1 MKTALMTS
9 AAALLMALGTAI
21 PASAQTIDGTAISA
35 SDLPYVQARC
45 DALKIESGV
54 APSQDNDSNTDMS
67 DEQDDDAD
75 EGDNAL
81 STFDLDTLTVEQCEE
96 GGLVDSAM

>member
-9 AAALLMALGTAI
+9 AAALLMALGTAV
-21 PASAQTIDGTAISA
+21 PASAQTIDGNAISA

-45 DALKIESGV
+45 DALKIESGG
-54 APSQDNDSNTDMS
+54 APSQDDDAHNDMN

-81 STFDLDTLTVEQCEE
+81 TTFDLDTLTVEQCEE
-96 GGLVDSAM
+96 GGFFDSAM